1 MPKGGTLTDTKD
13 TLPTDACR
21 VVRQLKVFQG
31 ELAFFDI
38 EQAPEDPLLLF
49 DQWFRDAVKHGAIEP
64 HAMTLSTIDEEGWP
78 SSRTLILKDFDR
90 QGLYFASSAN
100 SRKGAELASLPRAAL
115 NFYWREFGRQIRVR
129 GTVTP
134 CNPQRSVADFRARSA
149 EARAESLLG
158 KQSQPLESWSD
169 WEEAIE
175 LARQRQEKD
184 PSLVAADWT
193 LYLVEPIE
201 IEFWQ
206 ADRNRKHAR
215 LKYARMASTWS
226 KQMLWP

>member
-1 MPKGGTLTDTKD
+1 MTDTED
-13 TLPTDACR
+13 ISPRDASR
-21 VVRQLKVFQG
+21 LVRQLKVFQG

-49 DQWFRDAVKHGAIEP
+49 DQWFRDAVKNGAVEP
-64 HAMTLSTIDEEGWP
+64 HAMTLSTIDENGWP

-90 QGLYFASSAN
+90 QRLYFASSAV
-100 SRKGAELASLPRAAL
+100 SRKGAELAASPRAAL

-129 GTVTP
+129 GKVAP
-134 CNPQRSVADFRARSA
+134 CDPQRSVADFRARSA

-158 KQSQPLESWSD
+158 KQSQPLKSWGD
-169 WEEAIE
+169 WEKAIA
-175 LARQRQEKD
+175 LARRRQEED
-184 PSLVAADWT
+184 PSLVPADWT
-193 LYLVEPIE
+193 LYMVEPIE

-215 LKYARMASTWS
+215 LNYAHTASTWS